1 LWELAATFAK
11 PKTANI
17 FFEILDFLKFV
28 PERQFA
34 ARLKATLDIFQ
45 GGFFCHS
52 WSSM

>member
-1 LWELAATFAK
+1 LWELVATSAK

-34 ARLKATLDIFQ
+34 ARLKATLDTFQ